1 VKSDSPTVENWLF
14 KYDSAR
20 NKEQIWID
28 AVVVQIADGKVS
40 NVRHA
45 PHPPGNPRNVG
56 KCGVEGQ
63 VIPTS
68 IAGSQCATASPAI
81 ALGLQS
87 TRPVGQPGLGS
98 NN

>member
-45 PHPPGNPRNVG
+45 PTRLGIREMLES
-56 KCGVEGQ
+56 VE
-63 VIPTS
+63 S
-68 IAGSQCATASPAI
+68 RAK
-81 ALGLQS
+81 
-87 TRPVGQPGLGS
+87 
-98 NN
+98 